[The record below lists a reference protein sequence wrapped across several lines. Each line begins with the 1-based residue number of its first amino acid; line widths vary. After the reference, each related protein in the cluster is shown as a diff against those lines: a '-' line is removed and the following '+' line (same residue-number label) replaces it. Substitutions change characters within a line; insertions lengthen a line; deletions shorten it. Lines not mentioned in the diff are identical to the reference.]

1 MSVST
6 QTIPLFPLGTTLYP
20 DGLLDLKIFE
30 VRYLDM
36 IKECVRDNTPF
47 GVVTI
52 NQGSEVRQP
61 NEQLSLMSFGTLA
74 HIAEFEAVQP
84 SLFFIRC
91 QGGQRFR
98 LNQYSQEKNGLWIGE
113 VELMPDDKSCAIPEH
128 VQDMAQRLGEIIV
141 GLKGRGLSEAQ
152 IPFASPYLLDDCA
165 WVANRWC
172 EIMPISAAQK
182 NHLLSIDHA
191 LIRLELAKEL
201 LEQLEQGDTPLN

>member
-113 VELMPDDKSCAIPEH
+113 VELMPDDKSCAIQKH

-182 NHLLSIDHA
+182 NHLLSIDHP